1 EDNMITATLKSESTK
16 TSDRLLQLEYQLKE
30 VVAKSLDAEKKWA
43 AKLDIFDDMKQR
55 YLNEIEEKN
64 SKIEGLQLEIKNLK
78 EQKKIAEDNLSQ
90 AVSESDFSTSE
101 TLLLLERQMKEVLAK
116 SLDYEVRLD
125 AKLDVINDLEL
136 KLDQLS
142 GEIDDIQDLGTTDK
156 NI

>member
-1 EDNMITATLKSESTK
+1 M
-16 TSDRLLQLEYQLKE
+16 
-30 VVAKSLDAEKKWA
+30 AKSLDAEKKWA
-43 AKLDIFDDMKQR
+43 AKLDVFGDMKQR
-55 YLNEIEEKN
+55 YLKEIEEKN
-64 SKIEGLQLEIKNLK
+64 NKIEELQHEMIEVKK
-78 EQKKIAEDNLSQ
+78 QKKIAEDNLSQ

-116 SLDYEVRLD
+116 SLEYEVRLD

-142 GEIDDIQDLGTTDK
+142 GEIDDIQDLGATDK